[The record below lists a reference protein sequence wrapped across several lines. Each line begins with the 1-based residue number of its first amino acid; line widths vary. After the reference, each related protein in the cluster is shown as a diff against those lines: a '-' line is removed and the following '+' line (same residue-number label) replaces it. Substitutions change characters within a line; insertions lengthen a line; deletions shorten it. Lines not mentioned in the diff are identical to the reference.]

1 MRSIDGR
8 GTIYEALRDAHRALA
23 SLLLFGAMLAPVVE
37 YVAGWP
43 VHTPLGIPLP
53 AHVAIIATLGVA
65 AARATVRG
73 RLRRDWRWLR
83 WLLVPAIGVVLA
95 AILRARANAFY
106 TESALIDGMAVLFA
120 LRIGATMIRR
130 RAIRRLGLA
139 AAEQH
144 APLWARHGTEW
155 RVRLSVWALLVTP
168 GVRFADALTV
178 LVGWLLLATW
188 TLIALEHRHPAGPLL
203 LLSGAIE
210 LLTLVVLIPDAFSGR
225 DVLNARQREDESQTD
240 PAGEPTI
247 ARRHQ
252 LRPTARTPYTLRRHS

>member
-1 MRSIDGR
+1 MRSIDDR

-43 VHTPLGIPLP
+43 VHTPLGIPLA
-53 AHVAIIATLGVA
+53 AHAAIITGLGVA

-73 RLRRDWRWLR
+73 RLRRHRRWLR
-83 WLLVPAIGVVLA
+83 WLLVPPIGVVLA

-106 TESALIDGMAVLFA
+106 TERALIDGMAVLFV

-139 AAEQH
+139 AAQQDTR
-144 APLWARHGTEW
+144 LWSRRGAEW
-155 RVRLSVWALLVTP
+155 RLRRSVRALLVTP
-168 GVRFADALTV
+168 GVRFADVLTV

-188 TLIALEHRHPAGPLL
+188 TLIALAHRHPAGPLL

-210 LLTLVVLIPDAFSGR
+210 LLTVVVLVPDAFAGR
-225 DVLNARQREDESQTD
+225 DMLVAHRLDDESRAD
-240 PAGEPTI
+240 PAGEPNI
-247 ARRHQ
+247 VRRRELSPSARS
-252 LRPTARTPYTLRRHS
+252 PFTLRRHS